1 MAYPPFDY
9 TARHD
14 IRVGDSYGYRTG
26 DGMYAQ
32 VVQDLGLV
40 LGVDVD
46 AARSDVLER
55 PTDTAKRADW
65 VDYVLTQD
73 TELSRDETDDMSRAD
88 LIALVTKAKPEP
100 KKTAAKTTD
109 TKTTTDTGA

>member
-1 MAYPPFDY
+1 MAWPPYDY

-32 VVQDLGLV
+32 VVQDLDLV

-46 AARSDVLER
+46 AARTDVLDR
-55 PTDTAKRADW
+55 PTDTAKRAAW
-65 VDYVLTQD
+65 VDYVLTQKPEMARED
-73 TELSRDETDDMSRAD
+73 TDDMSRAD
-88 LIALVTKAKPEP
+88 LIGIVTTKPPAK
-100 KKTAAKTTD
+100 AAKST
-109 TKTTTDTGA
+109 TTTDSGA

>member
-1 MAYPPFDY
+1 MAWPPYDY

-46 AARSDVLER
+46 AARADILDR
-55 PTDTAKRADW
+55 PADTAKRAAW
-65 VDYVLTQD
+65 VDYVLTQKPD
-73 TELSRDETDDMSRAD
+73 LSREDVDDLSRAD
-88 LIALVTKAKPEP
+88 LIALVTTKTPAKAAKP
-100 KKTAAKTTD
+100 T
-109 TKTTTDTGA
+109 TTTDSGA

>member
-1 MAYPPFDY
+1 MAWPPYDY

-46 AARSDVLER
+46 AARADVLER
-55 PTDTAKRADW
+55 PADTAKRPAW
-65 VDYVLTQD
+65 VDYVLTQKPD
-73 TELSRDETDDMSRAD
+73 MAREDTDDLSRAD
-88 LIALVTKAKPEP
+88 LIALVTDKAKTP
-100 KKTAAKTTD
+100 AKAVKPT
-109 TKTTTDTGA
+109 TTTDSGA